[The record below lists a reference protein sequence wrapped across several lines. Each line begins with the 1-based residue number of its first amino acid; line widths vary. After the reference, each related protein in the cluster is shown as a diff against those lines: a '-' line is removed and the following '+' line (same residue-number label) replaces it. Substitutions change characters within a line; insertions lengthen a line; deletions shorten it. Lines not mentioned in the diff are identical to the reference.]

1 MRNLGLGAI
10 GQVALVVAVLA
21 LGKPVLVPV
30 ALAFYFSFVLTP
42 PADGLERIGVPRA
55 LSVAA
60 VVCAALA
67 LVAVLGTVLVTQA
80 SDLAMQLQTYSS
92 QMAQKLSGIRESGI
106 GAFAALSSAL
116 SALSEKLD
124 PDQAHEQPAP
134 VRIVSQGLPT
144 FQRIEEALGPIVQ
157 PVATIAIVL
166 VMTIFMLGHREDLRG
181 RLIQLV
187 GPQNL
192 TIATRTMAEAVNRVS
207 HFLLTQ
213 AYINASYGAVMALG
227 LYLIGI
233 PYAVLWGV
241 LAGLLRFVPMFGA
254 LIAPIFPALV
264 AFAIF
269 PTWSQV
275 LMTVALFLVADA
287 IVANF
292 VEPVVLGK
300 RTGISALALLISALF
315 WTWLWG
321 PAGLIL
327 ATPLTVC
334 AAVVGRHVPALSFL
348 AIALGDQAGLDAQ
361 VNFYQRTL
369 AKATKDAFRLAKRSA
384 TDSSLADALDELLV
398 PSLGLMVADQGL
410 HAISQGVADRVVQDI
425 GGIAER
431 LNESEARP
439 QAARAH
445 RTIVGVPAESN
456 ADSLLLRMLQMTL
469 AQRGG
474 ALTPLERANRA
485 ALIDQVR
492 AARPQLICIAALPPS
507 GNANARFL
515 CRRFRAELPDA
526 YILVILPEAPSKR
539 SREAAA
545 RLREAGANEIAYDLR
560 EAARLLGDN
569 AEGATTTMSSARPI
583 IDKANALTDAE
594 GSATTTG

>member
-1 MRNLGLGAI
+1 VRSLGLGAI
-10 GQVALVVAVLA
+10 GQVALVVAILA

-30 ALAFYFSFVLTP
+30 ALAFYFAFVLTP
-42 PADGLERIGVPRA
+42 PCDGLERAGLPRA
-55 LSVAA
+55 LSVSA

-80 SDLAMQLQTYSS
+80 SDLAMQLQTYSA

-124 PDQAHEQPAP
+124 PDQALEQPAP

-144 FQRIEEALGPIVQ
+144 FQRIEETLGPIVQ

-227 LYLIGI
+227 LYLVGI

-254 LIAPIFPALV
+254 LIGPIFPALV

-269 PTWSQV
+269 PGWSEV
-275 LMTVALFLVADA
+275 LMTIALFLVADA

-334 AAVVGRHVPALSFL
+334 AAVVGRHVPELSFL

-361 VNFYQRTL
+361 VNFYQRML
-369 AKATKDAFRLAKRSA
+369 AKATKDAYRLAKRSA
-384 TDSSLADALDELLV
+384 TDTSLPETLDELLV

-410 HAISQGVADRVVQDI
+410 HAISQDVADRVVQDI
-425 GGIAER
+425 GAIAER
-431 LNESEARP
+431 LDEAEPRP
-439 QAARAH
+439 RATPVH
-445 RTIVGVPAESN
+445 RKIVGVPAESS

-469 AQRGG
+469 AQRAG
-474 ALTPLERANRA
+474 ALTIFERANRA
-485 ALIDQVR
+485 ALLAQVR
-492 AARPQLICIAALPPS
+492 DAKPDRVCISALPPS

-515 CRRFRAELPDA
+515 CRRLRAELPNT
-526 YILVILPEAPSKR
+526 YIVVLLPEAPSKR

-545 RLREAGANEIAYDLR
+545 RLREAGANDIAYDLR
-560 EAARLLGDN
+560 EAAGLLSDAPGGT
-569 AEGATTTMSSARPI
+569 AVSAVI
-583 IDKANALTDAE
+583 NNANAPTGTE
-594 GSATTTG
+594 SPATTTG